1 MERRNRASNVLWGI
15 AFIIIGIGFAGR
27 AFDMWDFNLF
37 FDGWWS
43 LFIIIPCGISIITNG
58 PRSSNIVGLIIGLIL
73 LLVAQDIIRW
83 STIGNLIVPL
93 ILVII
98 GMGFIFRNNT
108 HHHDTME
115 FNDFVEPNNTDPN
128 FTTGTCGSGQDT
140 CQGKSQGAC
149 KDICAI
155 FSGRKV
161 TYQNETFTGATI
173 NSIFGGAELDLRN
186 AYMNGH
192 VDIVVTSVF
201 GGTTIY
207 VPGNVRVEVSGVP
220 IFGGIDNKAPS
231 PIGDV
236 RAVLHINANC
246 MFGGIE
252 IK

>member
-1 MERRNRASNVLWGI
+1 MERKNRASNILWGV
-15 AFIIIGIGFAGR
+15 AFILIGIGFAGK
-27 AFDMWDFNLF
+27 AFDMWNFNLF

-43 LFIIIPCGISIITNG
+43 LFIIIPCAIGIISNG
-58 PRSSNIVGLIIGLIL
+58 PRSSNITGLIIGLL
-73 LLVAQDIIRW
+73 LLLIAQDVIRW

-98 GMGFIFRNNT
+98 GLGFIFRNNA
-108 HHHDTME
+108 HHHETME
-115 FNDFVEPNNTDPN
+115 FNDFVETGANNPDPN
-128 FTTGTCGSGQDT
+128 FTTNTGSQDAG
-140 CQGKSQGAC
+140 QGKSQGGY
-149 KDICAI
+149 KDISAI

-173 NSIFGGAELDLRN
+173 NSIFGGSELDLRN

-192 VDIVVTSVF
+192 IDIVVTSIF

-207 VPGNVRVEVSGVP
+207 VPDNVRVETSGVP
-220 IFGGIDNKAPS
+220 IFGGIDNKAPN

-236 RAVLHINANC
+236 RAVLHINATC

>member
-1 MERRNRASNVLWGI
+1 MERRNRTSNILWGI
-15 AFIIIGIGFAGR
+15 AFIIIGIGFAGK

-43 LFIIIPCGISIITNG
+43 LLIIIPCGISIIQNG
-58 PRSSNIVGLIIGLIL
+58 PRSGNIVGLIIGLIL

-98 GMGFIFRNNT
+98 GLGFIFRNNAG
-108 HHHDTME
+108 HHHGRDTME
-115 FNDFVEPNNTDPN
+115 FNDFVEPNLNSEDPN
-128 FTTGTCGSGQDT
+128 FATGSNGQSAEHGSGF
-140 CQGKSQGAC
+140 
-149 KDICAI
+149 KDISAI

-161 TYQNETFTGATI
+161 TYQNETFTGANI

-192 VDIVVTSVF
+192 VDIVVTCIF
-201 GGTTIY
+201 GGTTIFI
-207 VPGNVRVEVSGVP
+207 PDNVRVEVTGVP
-220 IFGGIDNKAPS
+220 IFGGVDNKAPN

-236 RAVLHINANC
+236 RAVLHINTTC
-246 MFGGIE
+246 MFGGVE